1 LGTVQ
6 DTIERVL
13 PLMAVDLLQQS
24 AELGTSNRAL
34 RVVDPIASRLNSGK
48 NRTRRREDQAAI
60 L

>member
-1 LGTVQ
+1 
-6 DTIERVL
+6 
-13 PLMAVDLLQQS
+13 MAVDLLQQS